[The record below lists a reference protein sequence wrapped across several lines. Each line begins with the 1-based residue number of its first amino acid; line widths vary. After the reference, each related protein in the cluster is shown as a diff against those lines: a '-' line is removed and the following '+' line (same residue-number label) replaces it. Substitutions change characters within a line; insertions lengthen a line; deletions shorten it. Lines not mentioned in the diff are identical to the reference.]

1 MVARYVVEVPRVFLS
16 PDARRWLTR
25 VHRWEILVV
34 LGVGLLVTGNYLARL
49 LGALILALGIG
60 MLAFALLPIFSRR
73 GRLR

>member
-1 MVARYVVEVPRVFLS
+1 LSLS
-16 PDARRWLTR
+16 PGTRRWLTR